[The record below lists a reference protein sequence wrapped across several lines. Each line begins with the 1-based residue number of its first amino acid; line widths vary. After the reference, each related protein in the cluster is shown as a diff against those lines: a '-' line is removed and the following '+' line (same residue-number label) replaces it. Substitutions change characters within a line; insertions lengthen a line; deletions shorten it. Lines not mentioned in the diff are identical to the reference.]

1 MRRSLVILASLL
13 LLLGFTFSQTR
24 NVYEVY
30 AIEYAKGSSRV
41 AVSDVAIGAK
51 SKDSVTFSFFV
62 WYLKGDNGKRILVD
76 VGFLEDTTKAVKSFS
91 YYQRPDLALQRINVN
106 ADDVTDVIIT
116 HPHSD
121 HIDGLDLFTKATVW
135 MQKNDFAY
143 FVGDAWQK
151 GASHM
156 GLDKQDVPKIIQANL
171 DGRLQLVNGD
181 SIEIIPGI
189 RVFIGSKHTYES
201 QHLLVNTRTD
211 KVLLASDDSWFYYN
225 LDHLLSVPLTF
236 DPQAYVAQLRRM
248 KTLVADTQLII
259 PGHDAL
265 VLTRFTQV
273 APGVVRIR

>member
-1 MRRSLVILASLL
+1 
-13 LLLGFTFSQTR
+13 
-24 NVYEVY
+24 
-30 AIEYAKGSSRV
+30 
-41 AVSDVAIGAK
+41 
-51 SKDSVTFSFFV
+51 VTFSFFV

-76 VGFLEDTTKAVKSFS
+76 VGFLEDTTKAAKSFS
-91 YYQRPDLALQRINVN
+91 YYQRPDLALRRLNVN

-121 HIDGLDLFTKATVW
+121 HIDGLDLFPKATVW

-156 GLDKQDVPKIIQANL
+156 GLDKQDVLKIIQVNL

-201 QHLLVNTRTD
+201 QHLLVNTKTD

-248 KTLVADTQLII
+248 KTLVAGTQLII

-265 VLTRFTQV
+265 VLARFTQV
-273 APGVVRIR
+273 APEVVRIR